1 MASPLPST
9 PLQGHCSVINDNI
22 LYVYTQ
28 DAFQALPLTQN
39 ATWSSLPSNGVPVSG
54 AACVKQ
60 VTTGSGGNVMWVV
73 GGVSNS
79 SSYPGLQR
87 YLFGSKVW
95 ETITPVVNVTQNR
108 QNHAASLIDSTSI
121 LVYAGSQMDAP
132 LHSSETFVIQTNPP
146 YLVQAFSSTNAPALQ
161 PQLLEFNASAALALG
176 GVASL
181 REMYQFTVANGWRQY
196 PTMLSTPLKSR
207 DLQQSVLVTGSDGS
221 KVLEVYDMSVS
232 PNTVTEIVLQLPN
245 GQPAAT
251 GMFVGVNA
259 TKSRRDL
266 SLSSWP
272 AYNGSYAPTA
282 TRSGFSIAQ
291 STDGTVA
298 IAGGNAQDPVALYNG
313 QANSWIDTTRFF
325 GVNMQTSA
333 AATSSLSSSVSS
345 TATASPSL
353 VAAPTNDTSSH
364 PRTSLILGATLGSIL
379 GFIAL
384 MILALLLITWRRRKR
399 RQQTELKEKEERRL
413 SFADQGAPFMAEA
426 GGAINKPT
434 LFNSPHSSIAI
445 ISGRVG
451 PGHTRN
457 GGPEGSNS
465 STAKLVVPQKSRL
478 GQDDGLARLEE
489 DHRLAGEN
497 DDMARIQLETDGT
510 TTILPP
516 ANNPGLFA
524 PVVLAEST
532 TPSHL
537 HSVEKRSRNSGWSG
551 YFAAA
556 PDRPRSDRVDARTSL
571 RQVSEHDCNTH
582 GPTQI
587 PPLGMGD
594 NFERRVSDVMAADPP
609 APSTNH
615 SQVGARRTTHES
627 ASEGYPFPVT
637 EASYRR
643 GPLQSDRASSV
654 YTHHRGPSETSTG
667 PPRMAGLSPL
677 STNVQTMRQPSG
689 SAIWPMSSEPIQRTG
704 VATPMRIKKVGQSPK
719 GKGKADADMSWVNLG
734 TA

>member
-22 LYVYTQ
+22 LYVYSQ

-39 ATWSSLPSNGVPVSG
+39 ATWATLPSNGIPVSG

-60 VTTGSGGNVMWVV
+60 AATGPGGNVMWVV
-73 GGVSNS
+73 GGISNS

-108 QNHAASLIDSTSI
+108 QNHAATLIDSTSI
-121 LVYAGSQMDAP
+121 LVYAGSQMDAS
-132 LHSSETFVIQTNPP
+132 LRSSETFVIQTNPP
-146 YLVQAFSSTNAPALQ
+146 YLVQAFSSSNAPALQ
-161 PQLLEFNASAALALG
+161 PQLLEFNASAALAVG

-181 REMYQFTVANGWRQY
+181 REMYQFTSANGWAQY
-196 PTMLSTPLKSR
+196 PTTLNTPLKSR

-232 PNTVTEIVLQLPN
+232 PNTVTEIVLQLSN

-259 TKSRRDL
+259 TKTRRDL
-266 SLSSWP
+266 SLNNWP

-313 QANSWIDTTRFF
+313 QANSWIDTTHLF
-325 GVNMQTSA
+325 GVKAQTSA
-333 AATSSLSSSVSS
+333 AATSSSISLSVSP
-345 TATASPSL
+345 TATAAPSL

-399 RQQTELKEKEERRL
+399 RQQTELKEKDERRL

-489 DHRLAGEN
+489 DL
-497 DDMARIQLETDGT
+497 
-510 TTILPP
+510 
-516 ANNPGLFA
+516 
-524 PVVLAEST
+524 
-532 TPSHL
+532 
-537 HSVEKRSRNSGWSG
+537 
-551 YFAAA
+551 
-556 PDRPRSDRVDARTSL
+556 SL
-571 RQVSEHDCNTH
+571 IH
-582 GPTQI
+582 I
-587 PPLGMGD
+587 
-594 NFERRVSDVMAADPP
+594 
-609 APSTNH
+609 
-615 SQVGARRTTHES
+615 
-627 ASEGYPFPVT
+627 
-637 EASYRR
+637 
-643 GPLQSDRASSV
+643 
-654 YTHHRGPSETSTG
+654 
-667 PPRMAGLSPL
+667 
-677 STNVQTMRQPSG
+677 
-689 SAIWPMSSEPIQRTG
+689 SEPTR
-704 VATPMRIKKVGQSPK
+704 PY
-719 GKGKADADMSWVNLG
+719 
-734 TA
+734 